1 MPETAIAGWDVG
13 GAHLK
18 VARLDGDGRMKT
30 VMQLPCPLWQ
40 GMKHLE
46 AAVAEALGRLGPI
59 GLSAVTMTGE
69 MTDLFESRGEGVRRL
84 IETMQRTLPDGE
96 ILVYAGDAGFLPPG
110 KAVLRPERVASA
122 NWLASATFAAKS
134 RSQGLFMDIGSTTS
148 DIVPF
153 RDGKVAARG
162 YTDHE
167 RLIRCELVYTGVT
180 RTPVFAVA
188 ERVPFRGEDQP
199 LIPELFATMADV
211 HRLCGRLPEDADQLP
226 AADNKGKGEADSARR
241 LARMLGRD
249 VETAETA
256 EWKRLARHLAGAQR
270 RRLHA
275 ACERVLA
282 PGLLDDDA
290 PLVGAGIGRF
300 LVRDLA
306 RGLDR
311 PYVDFG
317 SLVRGG
323 KGAREWA
330 ARCAPAAAVA
340 LLAAGRG

>member
-18 VARLDGDGRMKT
+18 VAHVDGEGWMKT

-40 GMKHLE
+40 GIGHLE
-46 AAVAEALGRLGPI
+46 AAVAEALGRLGAF

-69 MTDLFESRGEGVRRL
+69 MTDVFESRNEGVRRL
-84 IETMQRTLPDGE
+84 IDTMQKMLPDGE
-96 ILVYAGDAGFLPPG
+96 ILVYAGKAGFLPPE
-110 KAVLRPERVASA
+110 KAVLQPDRVASA
-122 NWLASATFAAKS
+122 NWLAGATFAAES
-134 RSQGLFMDIGSTTS
+134 RSQGLFVDIGSTTS

-153 RDGKVAARG
+153 RDGTVAALG

-167 RLIRCELVYTGVT
+167 RLVRCELVYTGVT

-188 ERVPFRGEDQP
+188 DRVPFAGEDQP

-211 HRLCGRLPEDADQLP
+211 HRLCGRLPEGADQLP

-249 VETAETA
+249 VETADMS
-256 EWKRLARHLAGAQR
+256 EWKRLALHLAEAQR
-270 RRLHA
+270 LRLHA
-275 ACERVLA
+275 ACGRVLA

-323 KGAREWA
+323 KDVREWA

>member
-18 VARLDGDGRMKT
+18 VAHVDGEGWMKT

-40 GMKHLE
+40 GIGHLE
-46 AAVAEALGRLGPI
+46 AAVAEALGRLGAI

-69 MTDLFESRGEGVRRL
+69 MTDVFESRNEGVRRL
-84 IETMQRTLPDGE
+84 IDTMQKMLPDGE
-96 ILVYAGDAGFLPPG
+96 ILVYAGKAGFLPPE
-110 KAVLRPERVASA
+110 KAVLQPHRVASA
-122 NWLASATFAAKS
+122 NWLAGATFAAES

-153 RDGKVAARG
+153 RDGTVDALG

-167 RLIRCELVYTGVT
+167 RLIRCELVYTGVI

-188 ERVPFRGEDQP
+188 DRVPFGGEDQP

-211 HRLCGRLPEDADQLP
+211 HRLCGRLPEGADQLP

-249 VETAETA
+249 VETADMA
-256 EWKRLARHLAGAQR
+256 EWKRLALHLAEAQR
-270 RRLHA
+270 LRLHA
-275 ACERVLA
+275 ACGRVLA

-306 RGLDR
+306 RSLDR

-323 KGAREWA
+323 KDVREWA